1 MNNRLLIALLVS
13 IGLFL
18 SNIQVAMAGDQKDT
32 DDTIRLFLEAWMK
45 KDENKAQSYLME
57 GVKIPELKEST
68 PIRRITGLPSPT
80 KGIKVMVA
88 FFDGELGGER
98 IAFIWEVA
106 VKNERITQIRVI
118 HDGTNPFME
127 EAKVVKEYEMKFK
140 KNILV
145 PSKFPFE
152 ITGCNGYI
160 NNKEL
165 SVYYTNESIN
175 GFLKITIFPIS
186 VDLDKYKGKTDKY
199 YTLDDGTRALYRGE
213 FDLGY
218 EMRFQKD
225 GLQYTVVI
233 GNKKELKKKFKAEDL
248 IRIVESMHY

>member
-1 MNNRLLIALLVS
+1 MNNRLLVALLIS
-13 IGLFL
+13 MGLFL
-18 SNIQVAMAGDQKDT
+18 TNIQVGVAESQTDT
-32 DDTIRLFLEAWMK
+32 DNTIRLFLEAWMK

-57 GVKIPELKEST
+57 GVKIPKLKEST
-68 PIRRITGLPSPT
+68 PIRSIAGLPSPT
-80 KGIKVMVA
+80 KGVKVMVA

-127 EAKVVKEYEMKFK
+127 EAKLVKEYEKKFN

-152 ITGCNGYI
+152 ITGCHGSI
-160 NNKEL
+160 NDKEL
-165 SVYYTNESIN
+165 SIYYRIESIN
-175 GFLKITIFPIS
+175 GFLKITVSPIS
-186 VDLDKYKGKTDKY
+186 VDLDKYKGKTDKF
-199 YTLDDGTRALYRGE
+199 YTLDDGTRAIYRGE